1 MSNLPVAYS
10 ITHEGLRLD
19 IALVETKNLYL
30 HEETIPARLE
40 NLKRRIER
48 DGIQSAPILVDRNT
62 LVVLDG
68 MHRTAV
74 MTYLNCRFTCVCLLD
89 YFDPSINVQR
99 WCRVIPGPFSE
110 KNAKEFLD
118 SVDLTMEP
126 FEIVESPDEDGGLLI
141 VFRNTAYKLVSD
153 SNDLIDLFKRSYQLE
168 LNLEEYGYEIKH
180 CTESQAVDLMSS
192 GYEATLYIPKVEK
205 QEVVDIATN
214 NQVFTPKATRH
225 RLPARPLSIDVP
237 LSLLRNTE
245 ISLEEAN
252 AQLAEHLNKKTLTR
266 YDQGAEWM
274 GRTYDEVLYIFS
286 DL

>member
-10 ITHEGLRLD
+10 ITHEGLQLD
-19 IALVETKNLYL
+19 IALVETKNLYI

-48 DGIQSAPILVDRNT
+48 DGVQSAPILVDRNN

-141 VFRNTAYKLVSD
+141 VFRNTAYKLVSE
-153 SNDLIDLFKRSYQLE
+153 SNDLVDLFKRSYQLE

-180 CTESQAVDLMSS
+180 CTESQAMDLMAS

-205 QEVVDIATN
+205 QQVVDIATN

-225 RLPARPLSIDVP
+225 RLPARPLNLDVP
-237 LSLLRNTE
+237 LSLLRDTE

-252 AQLAEHLNKKTLTR
+252 ARLADHLNRKTVKR

-286 DL
+286 DR

>member
-1 MSNLPVAYS
+1 MSKLPVAYS
-10 ITHEGLRLD
+10 ILHEGLRLD
-19 IALVETKNLYL
+19 LALIETEKLFI

-40 NLKRRIER
+40 NLKRRIES
-48 DGIQSAPILVDRNT
+48 DGVQSAPILVDRNN

-89 YFDPSINVQR
+89 YFDSSINVQR

-110 KNAKEFLD
+110 RHAKDFLSD
-118 SVDLTMEP
+118 VDLSMEP
-126 FEIVESPDEDGGLLI
+126 FEIVESPDEDSGLLI
-141 VFRNTAYKLVSD
+141 VFRNTAYKLVSS

-180 CTESQAVDLMSS
+180 CTESQAIDLMSS

-205 QEVVDIATN
+205 QQVVDIATN
-214 NQVFTPKATRH
+214 NKVFTPKATRH
-225 RLPARPLSIDVP
+225 RLPARPLSLDVP

-245 ISLEEAN
+245 ITLEEAN
-252 AQLAEHLNKKTLTR
+252 ARLAEYLKKKTVTR

>member
-19 IALVETKNLYL
+19 IALVETKNLYI

-48 DGIQSAPILVDRNT
+48 DGIQSAPILVDRNN

-225 RLPARPLSIDVP
+225 MLPARPLSIDVS

>member
-205 QEVVDIATN
+205 QDVVDIATN